1 MELPGVIGE
10 QLWNGATGLWDSLTG
25 GNNQGQQKLPDI
37 GEKMPNVPQS
47 NTGGQSTIIIK
58 NININTEDD
67 PEKIKSALMNLII
80 EMQEQVSPRQV
91 SRTVGKPPAQSTSTT
106 QNENNTPEA
115 EGTDAQSGTQN
126 GDQNNNPTT

>member
-1 MELPGVIGE
+1 MSNSCISNIENNSLKNQTMSIENLQIYPIG
-10 QLWNGATGLWDSLTG
+10 
-25 GNNQGQQKLPDI
+25 
-37 GEKMPNVPQS
+37 
-47 NTGGQSTIIIK
+47 K